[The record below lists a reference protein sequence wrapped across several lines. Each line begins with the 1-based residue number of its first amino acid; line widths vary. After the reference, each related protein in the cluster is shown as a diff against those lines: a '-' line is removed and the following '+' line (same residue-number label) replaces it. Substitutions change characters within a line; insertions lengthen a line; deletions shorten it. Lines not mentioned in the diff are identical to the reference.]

1 MKWNIKKLL
10 MGEDIDENVN
20 PENEFEEYEE
30 EEGYVED
37 SQQYA
42 SSVPARSHGV
52 SVSGGA
58 SMEMKV
64 IKPTGFES
72 ATEISDLLLSKKTVL
87 LNLED
92 TNKETAR
99 RLIDFL
105 SGVAY
110 AIDGELNRVANSTF
124 VVAPHNVKIS
134 DDQFS
139 EDEIN

>member
-1 MKWNIKKLL
+1 MKWNIKKML
-10 MGEDIDENVN
+10 MGEDLDENVGQDID
-20 PENEFEEYEE
+20 NETEGYEE
-30 EEGYVED
+30 DGYAEE
-37 SQQYA
+37 QYA
-42 SSVPARSHGV
+42 APVSPRGQGI

-64 IKPTGFES
+64 IKPTGFEA
-72 ATEISDLLLSKKTVL
+72 ATQISDLLLSKKTVL

-124 VVAPHNVKIS
+124 VVAPHNVRVS
-134 DDQFS
+134 DDILA
-139 EDEIN
+139 EGETN

>member
-10 MGEDIDENVN
+10 MGEDLDENVN
-20 PENEFEEYEE
+20 VENEFEEYEE
-30 EEGYVED
+30 DDGYIEKA
-37 SQQYA
+37 QYTTT
-42 SSVPARSHGV
+42 PTARAQGV
-52 SVSGGA
+52 AVSGGA

-64 IKPTGFES
+64 IKPTGFEA
-72 ATEISDLLLSKKTVL
+72 ATEISDLLLSKKTVV

-124 VVAPHNVKIS
+124 VVAPHNVKVS
-134 DDQFS
+134 DDQFA
-139 EDEIN
+139 ENELN